1 MSLAKL
7 PTAAR
12 AEQATAAIA
21 AAIRSGEFARGT
33 CLPAERE
40 LALKLGLSRPALR
53 ESIRTLAERGMVQSR
68 HGIGTLVIG
77 DEHRPISAAFGR
89 ALDGKRDAYLQVHE
103 VRELIEGAIV
113 RCAAQRATTAQRS
126 ELRKRHRAYIDA
138 GDDPDVLAPIDSDF
152 HRALARATGN
162 PLFESVL
169 AGLRQAMI
177 DAQRTAI
184 ETLLPSEV
192 ILQHA
197 AVLDAID
204 AKDPDA
210 AARAMEQHLAEVR
223 NALT

>member
-1 MSLAKL
+1 MSLAKR
-7 PTAAR
+7 PVAAR
-12 AEQATAAIA
+12 AEQAAAAIE
-21 AAIRSGEFARGT
+21 AAIRSGEFPRGT

-40 LALKLGLSRPALR
+40 LAIKLGLSRPALR
-53 ESIRTLAERGMVQSR
+53 EAIRTLAERGMVQSR
-68 HGIGTLVIG
+68 HGIGTIVIG

-89 ALDGKRDAYLQVHE
+89 ALDGKRDAHIQVHE

-113 RCAAQRATTAQRS
+113 RRAAARATPSQRT
-126 ELRKRHRAYIDA
+126 ELRKIHHAYIDA
-138 GDDPDVLAPIDSDF
+138 GNDHDALAHIDSDF

-162 PLFESVL
+162 PLFESML

-177 DAQRTAI
+177 NAQRTAI

-210 AARAMEQHLAEVR
+210 AVRAMERHLAVVR
-223 NALT
+223 SALT